1 MSIVKINVPGE
12 VIFSLYDS
20 ESEFADYVKLTVAKD
35 LYKNRKVML
44 TYCAEIAE
52 MSEQEFVRCM
62 EEI

>member
-20 ESEFADYVKLTVAKD
+20 ESKFADYVKITVAKD